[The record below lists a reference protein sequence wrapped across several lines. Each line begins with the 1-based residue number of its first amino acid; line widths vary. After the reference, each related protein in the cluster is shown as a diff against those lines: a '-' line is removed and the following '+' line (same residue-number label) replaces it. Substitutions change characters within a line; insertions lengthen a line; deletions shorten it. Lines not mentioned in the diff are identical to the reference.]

1 MDRAI
6 PGIHHVTAIAGDP
19 QANLDF
25 YTGLLGLRLVK
36 RTVNFDDPG
45 TYHLYFGNGAG
56 DPGSILTFFP
66 FLGAASGRPGTGMAV
81 ATAFAVPE
89 ASLDYWMGRL
99 AAAAHD
105 FDGPEVRFGEQV
117 VTLCDPD
124 GLRLEL
130 VGAAG
135 AGAPGWAGGPAP
147 AEHAIR
153 HLHGVALC
161 VEAAERTKRLLT
173 ETFGYEVAGE
183 AAGRVRLR
191 ARGGGPAGSVDLA
204 CEPDRLRGR
213 MGAGSVHHVAF
224 RARDEAEQRAWR
236 EQIAAQGFNVTPV
249 LDRQYFRSIYFREP
263 GGVLFEIATDP
274 PGFAV
279 DEPADALG
287 ASLKLPAWLEP
298 RRQAIERSLPPLR
311 LPGGMR

>member
-1 MDRAI
+1 MPRAI
-6 PGIHHVTAIAGDP
+6 PGLHHVTAIAGDP

-36 RTVNFDDPG
+36 LTVNFDDPG
-45 TYHLYFGNGAG
+45 TYHFYFGNGG
-56 DPGSILTFFP
+56 GEPGSILTFFP
-66 FLGAASGRPGTGMAV
+66 FVHAAPGRAGPGMAA
-81 ATAFAVPE
+81 ATAVAVPE
-89 ASLDYWMGRL
+89 DSHDNWIDRL

-105 FDGPEVRFGEQV
+105 FDGPAERFGDRV
-117 VTLCDPD
+117 VTLRDPD

-130 VGAAG
+130 VGAVAAG
-135 AGAPGWAGGPAP
+135 DAGWDGGPAS

-153 HLHGVALC
+153 RLHGVALC
-161 VEAAERTKRLLT
+161 VEAPERTRRLLT
-173 ETFGYEVAGE
+173 ETFGYEVVGE
-183 AAGRVRLR
+183 EAGRVRLR
-191 ARGGGPAGSVDLA
+191 PQGGAAGSVDLA

-224 RARDEAEQRAWR
+224 RARDEAEQHAWR
-236 EQIAAQGFNVTPV
+236 EEIAALGFNVTPV

-274 PGFAV
+274 PGFAI

-287 ASLKLPAWLEP
+287 TGLKLPAWLEP
-298 RRQAIERSLPPLR
+298 RRQAIEAGLPPVR
-311 LPGGMR
+311 LPGGAR